1 MSKKFLIKTIFGMFF
16 VAFVISYV
24 IGESGYYE
32 YELANKKNLTEQEIE
47 KFESD
52 VANGEY
58 IDLKEY
64 NVDKEVSYSNKFTN
78 LVSDTSLLI
87 NKYLKKGIESIF
99 GLINKLIEE

>member
-1 MSKKFLIKTIFGMFF
+1 MNKSKFIKIIFALIFICF
-16 VAFVISYV
+16 VVVYAIE
-24 IGESGYYE
+24 ESGYYE